1 MKVDNPVRLSLGLA
15 GPVAL
20 TCVEGVIESKPS
32 ELGPATKIQQK
43 AHLQRGCS
51 QVIQYLC
58 SMHRLESGQRL
69 NLNQNFAIHH
79 NISSKPTDYISAKID
94 LDGHFSADGQALP
107 HGALN

>member
-1 MKVDNPVRLSLGLA
+1 MKVDNPVRRSLRLA

-20 TCVEGVIESKPS
+20 TCFEGVIESEPS

-58 SMHRLESGQRL
+58 SMNGLESGQGL
-69 NLNQNFAIHH
+69 NLKQNFAIHH
-79 NISSKPTDYISAKID
+79 NISPKPTDYMSAKMD
-94 LDGHFSADGQALP
+94 LDRHFSADGHALRTE
-107 HGALN
+107 H